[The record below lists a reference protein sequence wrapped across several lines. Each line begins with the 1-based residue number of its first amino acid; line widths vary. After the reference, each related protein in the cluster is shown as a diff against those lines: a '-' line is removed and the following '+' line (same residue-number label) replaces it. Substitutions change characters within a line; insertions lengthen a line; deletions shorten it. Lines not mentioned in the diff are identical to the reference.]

1 VHRAKRWPN
10 AAILRAPARLRWQ
23 ANSYWGYL
31 YIAAYPSLL
40 VLLAGHAL
48 AAMFGPVAS
57 MLVLIERQY
66 SAALI
71 LGVTTLLNAVLTM
84 LLAHWFGALGAAFAS
99 SLSLVASY
107 GALYLLVRDQFKD
120 WPDLK
125 DTTPKLGA

>member
-1 VHRAKRWPN
+1 MAEWGHSASASALALAGKF
-10 AAILRAPARLRWQ
+10 ILGLFGPD
-23 ANSYWGYL
+23 

-48 AAMFGPVAS
+48 AAMLGPVAS

-71 LGVTTLLNAVLTM
+71 LGITTLLNVALTM

-107 GALYLLVRDQFKD
+107 GALYLLVTDQFKD
-120 WPDLK
+120 GPDLK

>member
-1 VHRAKRWPN
+1 
-10 AAILRAPARLRWQ
+10 
-23 ANSYWGYL
+23 
-31 YIAAYPSLL
+31 
-40 VLLAGHAL
+40 
-48 AAMFGPVAS
+48 MFGPVAS